1 MTECEKREIAK
12 VLEGNIYLDGYP
24 ASIYGFKLSFAEVI
38 AKVSGRVLAA
48 TFSWRTLERA
58 VERKAL
64 PLMLLS

>member
-1 MTECEKREIAK
+1 MTECEKREIAEA
-12 VLEGNIYLDGYP
+12 LDGIIYLDGHP
-24 ASIYGFKLSFAEVI
+24 ASIYGFKLPFAEVV
-38 AKVSGRVLAA
+38 AKVGGRVLAA